1 VGIVC
6 AVLSGDYRA
15 VLIDEPEAFVH
26 PPLARKLGYQL
37 TNNLNAGGTLMAST
51 HSPDFLMGC
60 LQASPHV
67 RVVRLEYSNGKSK
80 GKIVD
85 SAVLASLFKA
95 PLLRSA
101 NVISA
106 LFHDGVVVTESDN
119 DRAFYAEVYYR
130 LAEQEKGFPS
140 LLFVNAQN
148 KQTIRD
154 IIGPL
159 RAFGV
164 PAAAIVDVDILKD
177 GGGDWIPW
185 LKAAHV
191 PMALHVGLGHQR
203 ASLHKLFVD
212 QKLDME
218 NGGIK
223 QLAKEDQAAA
233 NELFDQ
239 LRQYGIFAVR
249 NGEVESW
256 LPDLGIRS
264 KKAAWTVAMLERLGS
279 DPNDAAYVKP
289 AAGDVWDFMRDVVKW
304 VKDPARKGT
313 D

>member
-1 VGIVC
+1 MGREHC
-6 AVLSGDYRA
+6 ACEVQCNPHKRRERRRSGP
-15 VLIDEPEAFVH
+15 I
-26 PPLARKLGYQL
+26 
-37 TNNLNAGGTLMAST
+37 
-51 HSPDFLMGC
+51 
-60 LQASPHV
+60 
-67 RVVRLEYSNGKSK
+67 
-80 GKIVD
+80 
-85 SAVLASLFKA
+85 
-95 PLLRSA
+95 
-101 NVISA
+101 
-106 LFHDGVVVTESDN
+106 
-119 DRAFYAEVYYR
+119 
-130 LAEQEKGFPS
+130 
-140 LLFVNAQN
+140 
-148 KQTIRD
+148 
-154 IIGPL
+154 

-191 PMALHVGLGHQR
+191 PIALHVGLGHQR